1 MYKLI
6 ESNGKEMKE
15 VLSNGKVVW
24 ALEED
29 RKSVLIRTQNLTVEI
44 EYNSRI
50 IVNRIKNDWDF
61 IEIAG
66 IKFEKNEGKFKEYFY
81 VVFEVID
88 KEKATQLLGVLNY
101 TYQRV
106 DVKQYKYI

>member
-6 ESNGKEMKE
+6 ESDGKGMKE

-24 ALEED
+24 RKED
-29 RKSVLIRTQNLTVEI
+29 KKSVLIRTENLTVEI
-44 EYNSRI
+44 GYGGI
-50 IVNRIKNDWDF
+50 MVNRIKDDWDF

-66 IKFEKNEGKFKEYFY
+66 IKFEKSEGKFRKYFY
-81 VVFEVID
+81 TVFQIED
-88 KEKATQLLGVLNY
+88 RAKSKQLLGALDSTY
-101 TYQRV
+101 TKV

>member
-15 VLSNGKVVW
+15 VLNNNRTVW
-24 ALEED
+24 KIKKD
-29 RKSVLIRTQNLTVEI
+29 KKSVLIRTESLTVET
-44 EYNSRI
+44 EWGRI
-50 IVNRIKNDWDF
+50 SVNRIKDDWDF

-66 IKFEKNEGKFKEYFY
+66 IKFEKSEGKFNRYFH
-81 VVFEVID
+81 VVFEVRND
-88 KEKATQLLGVLNY
+88 GKANQLRYALNSSY
-101 TYQRV
+101 TKT

>member
-6 ESNGKEMKE
+6 ESDGKEMKE
-15 VLSNGKVVW
+15 VLSNNKVVW

-29 RKSVLIRTQNLTVEI
+29 RKSVLIRTENLTVEI
-44 EYNSRI
+44 EYSGI

-66 IKFEKNEGKFKEYFY
+66 IKFEKSEGEFRKYFY
-81 VVFEVID
+81 VVFRID
-88 KEKATQLLGVLNY
+88 SKDKANQLRGALNSIY
-101 TYQRV
+101 TKT

>member
-15 VLSNGKVVW
+15 VLSDGKVLW
-24 ALEED
+24 GLEED

-44 EYNSRI
+44 EYRSRI

-66 IKFEKNEGKFKEYFY
+66 IKFEKSEGEFRQYFY
-81 VVFEVID
+81 AVFRVED
-88 KEKATQLLGVLNY
+88 KGKANQLLNALNHTY
-101 TYQRV
+101 TKT